1 MYILGWLKLPTFNP
15 DKSLRVKL
23 VCMAHMNRDQANKF
37 SDVCPWLYGLD
48 EETMKKLLNES
59 IKRIDIIGIE
69 LWKWFEPDERDM
81 KIVMKEEREI
91 EIMKYL
97 RRMPYDAE
105 IWNDLTEA
113 WGINIK
119 QYDGE

>member
-15 DKSLRVKL
+15 DKSLGVEL
-23 VCMAHMNRDQANKF
+23 VCIAHMNRDQANKF
-37 SDVCPWLYGLD
+37 SDVYQWLYSLD

-69 LWKWFEPDERDM
+69 LWKWFEPDDIDM

-97 RRMPYDAE
+97 RRLPYDAE
-105 IWNDLTEA
+105 ILNYLTEA
-113 WGINIK
+113 RGVNIK